1 MTGAAFELGIQ
12 DELLDQLER
21 FDLAWRNGTPPRI
34 DAFLEALDA
43 HGGAASLYPHR
54 SRLLA
59 ELVKIDMEYRWR
71 GDESAARMGKD
82 GPLLEHYLER
92 FPELGPVERIPADLI
107 GEEYRLR
114 RRLGE
119 RLAHPDFL
127 ARFPGRDTELS
138 ALLSSI
144 DTELAVERSAAARF
158 GSPPREPLEPA
169 AQGSRFQV
177 VRPHLRG
184 GLGQIFIAR
193 DLELDREVALKE
205 IHDFHADRP
214 DSRARFIREAEIT
227 GRLEH
232 PGIVPVYGMGRN
244 SEGRPFYAMRLIRGD
259 TLGDAIRRY
268 HAQEPPASHPVERA
282 LELRRLLGHF
292 VTVCNTI
299 AYAHSQG
306 VLHRDIKPGNILLGP
321 FGQTVVVDWGL
332 AKLIGARGPEVS
344 EAFDQAG
351 DARPAADAETQP
363 GQVMGTPSF
372 MSPEQFAGESGSA
385 RSGQRRV
392 QPGGNSLHAL

>member
-1 MTGAAFELGIQ
+1 
-12 DELLDQLER
+12 
-21 FDLAWRNGTPPRI
+21 
-34 DAFLEALDA
+34 
-43 HGGAASLYPHR
+43 
-54 SRLLA
+54 
-59 ELVKIDMEYRWR
+59 MEYRWR
-71 GDESAARMGKD
+71 ADASAARID
-82 GPLLEHYLER
+82 RPGPLLEHYLER

-114 RRLGE
+114 RRQGE
-119 RLAHPDFL
+119 RLAHPEFL

-138 ALLSSI
+138 PLLDSI
-144 DTELAVERSAAARF
+144 DTELSVERSAAARF
-158 GSPPREPLEPA
+158 GPPREPLEPA

-205 IHDFHADRP
+205 IHDFHADRA

-244 SEGRPFYAMRLIRGD
+244 SDGRPFYAMRLIRGD
-259 TLGDAIRRY
+259 TLGDAIHRY
-268 HAQEPPASHPVERA
+268 HKQDTPASAAPERA

-292 VTVCNTI
+292 ITVCNTI

-306 VLHRDIKPGNILLGP
+306 VLHRDIKPSNILLGP

-332 AKLIGARGPEVS
+332 P
-344 EAFDQAG
+344 
-351 DARPAADAETQP
+351 
-363 GQVMGTPSF
+363 
-372 MSPEQFAGESGSA
+372 
-385 RSGQRRV
+385 
-392 QPGGNSLHAL
+392 N